1 MYAANIKTQVSNE
14 EQLGGKLSPEDKKTL
29 LNASKETLVW
39 LNDVATSATMD
50 EIEERKAKLEQL
62 THAITSK
69 LYQGGSKGGA
79 NDDYEHDEL

>member
-14 EQLGGKLSPEDKKTL
+14 DQLGGKLSPEDKKTL
-29 LNASKETLVW
+29 LNASRETLLW
-39 LNDVATSATMD
+39 LNDVAASATMD
-50 EIEERKAKLEQL
+50 EIEEQKAKLERL

-79 NDDYEHDEL
+79 DYDNEHDEL

>member
-1 MYAANIKTQVSNE
+1 MYAANIKIQVSSE

-39 LNDVATSATMD
+39 LNDAATSATMD
-50 EIEERKAKLEQL
+50 EIEEQKAKLEQL
-62 THAITSK
+62 THAIMSK